1 MTTETFTDAE
11 DDPAAAAVAEYL
23 AARDAGRPLE
33 TAEWLGRHPVQAGDL
48 LDFLGEADGVAV
60 ALRAFRGT
68 AREPDLRG
76 DGRFVGDYEL
86 LEKVGGNMG
95 TVYRARQR
103 SLPREVAVKLLLR
116 AGAGDRARF
125 RAEAEAMARLDH
137 PHVARILEVSRGDGP
152 AYFSMEW
159 FPGGTLAAR
168 VPEFPPHPE
177 RAAEVVER
185 VARAVHF
192 AHRRGVLHRDL
203 KPANLLFDEFGQ
215 PRVADFGLAVP
226 LAGGPEA
233 DAAGTPA
240 YMAPEQL
247 TGEVTVAT
255 DVYGLG
261 AVLYELL
268 TGGPPHAAS
277 TLAAALDLV
286 RASSPVP
293 PARLNPRVGPDLDA
307 VCRRCL
313 ARDPAARYGSAADLA
328 DDLERYRQGRATL
341 ALPLGPLGRIAH
353 AVRQA
358 RGAADFRAFAPG
370 LFGTA
375 GFTLATN
382 AAVYGLL
389 RAGAAEG
396 WVWAALLA
404 SYAPL
409 FAMLVRDRLAG
420 GGQHRP
426 AHFLLWSIWA
436 GHAAACVAV
445 FLAHRLACGG
455 DLARGFGLGYVGV
468 AGLNALAFVV
478 MGSLFAGRQ
487 YLLGLAWAAA
497 AVGMGAAPALAPLV
511 YAGLMAAC
519 TLITGLQLRSLRLE
533 PPAAPDGRPRPPQ

>member
-23 AARDAGRPLE
+23 SAREAGRPFE
-33 TAEWLGRHPVQAGDL
+33 TAEWLGRHPALADDL
-48 LDFLGEADGVAV
+48 RDFVGEADGVAD
-60 ALRAFRGT
+60 ALRAFRGS
-68 AREPDLRG
+68 AREPDLQG
-76 DGRFVGDYEL
+76 DERFVGDYEL

-95 TVYRARQR
+95 IVYRARQR

-137 PHVARILEVSRGDGP
+137 PHVARILEVSRAGGA

-168 VPEFPPHPE
+168 VAEFPARPD
-177 RAAEVVER
+177 RAAALVER

-192 AHRRGVLHRDL
+192 AHRRGILHRDL
-203 KPANLLFDEFGQ
+203 KPANMLFDEFDQ

-226 LAGGPEA
+226 LAAAGGLGAVAEG
-233 DAAGTPA
+233 AAGTPA

-268 TGGPPHAAS
+268 TGGPPHAAA
-277 TLAAALDLV
+277 TLAATLDLV
-286 RASSPVP
+286 RASAPTP
-293 PARLNPRVGPDLDA
+293 PARLNPRVDPDLDA
-307 VCRRCL
+307 VCRKCL
-313 ARDPAARYGSAADLA
+313 AADPAGRYGSAAELA
-328 DDLERYRQGRATL
+328 DDLERYRQGRATV
-341 ALPLGPLGRIAH
+341 ALPLGPLGRVAH

-370 LFGTA
+370 LFGMA
-375 GFTLATN
+375 GFTLASN
-382 AAVYGLL
+382 AAVFGLL
-389 RAGAAEG
+389 RSGAAEG

-409 FAMLVRDRLAG
+409 FGMLVRDRRAG
-420 GGQHRP
+420 GTRHRP
-426 AHFLLWSIWA
+426 AHFHLWSIWA
-436 GHAAACVAV
+436 GHAAACLAV
-445 FLAHRLACGG
+445 FAAHRLAAGG
-455 DLARGFGLGYVGV
+455 DLARGFGMGYVGV
-468 AGLNALAFVV
+468 AGLNTLAFVV

-497 AVGMGAAPALAPLV
+497 AVGMGASLAWAPLI

-519 TLITGLQLRSLRLE
+519 TLLTGLQLRALR
-533 PPAAPDGRPRPPQ
+533 PG